1 MKVSWRGSGK
11 RTSGGIIEE
20 VYVRVIAGVAFGFFL
35 GVSYR
40 ALTSH
45 HYKQNV
51 WNSGVVNTAPNQNLT
66 NSSKIWVTSNPRGA
80 ERLLPQIVVSN
91 SDLYLRRLWGNPMED
106 LIEKK
111 PKYLAAFAVGYNQK
125 NMVDAAVKKFSDNF
139 TILLFHYDGLTSEWD
154 EFEWS
159 KKAIHVSASQQTKW
173 WFAKRFMHP
182 DIVAPYEYIFLWDE
196 DFGVAHFDAEEY
208 IKLVKKYGLEI
219 SQPALE
225 PQEGVYLTYQI
236 TRRVQGME
244 IHKELRER
252 SSVPGEPQ
260 DSFIE
265 IMAPVFSRNA
275 WRCVWH
281 MIQNDLVHGWGFDCN
296 FRRCV
301 EPLSK
306 EKMGVVDAQSIVHQ
320 SIPTLSGDMK
330 NQTVNRTHV
339 RERCQREEKMF
350 YGRMYTAE
358 YAYNESLKVKNTQH

>member
-196 DFGVAHFDAEEY
+196 DFGVAHFDAEE
-208 IKLVKKYGLEI
+208 
-219 SQPALE
+219 
-225 PQEGVYLTYQI
+225 
-236 TRRVQGME
+236 
-244 IHKELRER
+244 
-252 SSVPGEPQ
+252 
-260 DSFIE
+260 
-265 IMAPVFSRNA
+265 
-275 WRCVWH
+275 
-281 MIQNDLVHGWGFDCN
+281 
-296 FRRCV
+296 
-301 EPLSK
+301 
-306 EKMGVVDAQSIVHQ
+306 
-320 SIPTLSGDMK
+320 
-330 NQTVNRTHV
+330 
-339 RERCQREEKMF
+339 
-350 YGRMYTAE
+350 
-358 YAYNESLKVKNTQH
+358 